1 MGRQEISGVLIAAF
15 VGAASAVTMLGQG
28 QTLTFEVATIKPHSA
43 PAGVTGGCRGI
54 DSRVDSALG
63 AFRPQANDPL
73 ASVPLG
79 RCVITAGRL
88 SHLMSMAFDVPI
100 QRMVGLPDWDGPN
113 RFDIQAKAEDPA
125 TTTEGQL
132 LSMLQ
137 AFLIDRFRLAVRHDT
152 KDGPTFALLVAKNG
166 PKNLHPS
173 NESDARMVPH
183 GASLVFKGY
192 SMAQLAGFFSM
203 MPAVQRPVVDQTN
216 IDGRFDFNLDVLG
229 AATNNVD
236 EVKTAMVRWESLF
249 SDIQEQLGLHLER
262 AAGPIEQLV
271 IDHVERPTP
280 D

>member
-1 MGRQEISGVLIAAF
+1 MRRWLVLLLFAAP
-15 VGAASAVTMLGQG
+15 ALLRGQAPD
-28 QTLTFEVATIKPHSA
+28 QKPLMFEVASIKPHLS

-54 DSRVDSALG
+54 DSRVDSALAA

-88 SHLMSMAFDVPI
+88 SHLMSIAFDVPI
-100 QRMVGLPDWDGPN
+100 QRIDGLPDWDGPN
-113 RFDIQAKAEDPA
+113 RFDIQAKAEGPA
-125 TTTEGQL
+125 TTTEQQL

-137 AFLIDRFRLAVRHDT
+137 TLLFDRFRLTVHRDT
-152 KDGPTFALLVAKNG
+152 KDGPTFSLLVAKNG

-173 NESDARMVPH
+173 NEPDASMVPR

-192 SMAQLAGFFSM
+192 SMTQLAGFFSM
-203 MPAVQRPVVDQTN
+203 MPTVQRPVVDQTN
-216 IDGRFDFNLDVLG
+216 IQGRFDFNLDVLG
-229 AATNNVD
+229 ATTNNVD
-236 EVKTAMVRWESLF
+236 EVKTAMVRWESIF

-262 AAGPIEQLV
+262 ATGPIERLV
-271 IDHVERPTP
+271 IDHIERPTP